1 MFFRVSADLVVV
13 IHFAFVIFA
22 VLGGILV
29 LKRKKWAWMHV
40 PSLLWAALIEFA
52 DWMCPL
58 TWLEDWL
65 REKGGATSYSGDFV
79 GHYLLP
85 VLYPDKLTRSFQIT
99 LGLLVVVGNAVIYAW
114 LLRQTMK
121 MRHF

>member
-85 VLYPDKLTRSFQIT
+85 VLYPDKLTRSLQIT